1 MEPASIEI
9 GPLSFGYADYDA
21 EHDVLYLSV
30 GEPEEGVG
38 EDTPEG
44 HVIRYAPGTARVVGL
59 TLLNPRRILERDGSI
74 SVTVPETVEKN
85 AAELGP
91 LAAAA

>member
-1 MEPASIEI
+1 MDRVSIEI
-9 GPLSFGYADYDA
+9 GPISFAYADYDA

-44 HVIRYAPGTARVVGL
+44 HVIRYSPGTSRVVGL
-59 TLLNPRRILERDGSI
+59 TLISPRRILERDGSI
-74 SVTVPETVEKN
+74 AVTVPETVEKS
-85 AAELGP
+85 ADELGP
-91 LAAAA
+91 LVAAA

>member
-1 MEPASIEI
+1 MDPANIEI
-9 GPLSFGYADYDA
+9 GRLSFDYADYDA

-44 HVIRYAPGTARVVGL
+44 HVIRFAPGTGRVVGL
-59 TLLNPRRILERDGSI
+59 TLMSPRRLLERDGHITVS
-74 SVTVPETVEKN
+74 VPETVEKS
-85 AAELGP
+85 ADELGP
-91 LAAAA
+91 LLAAA